1 MLLIKN
7 GRVVDP
13 VSGVDEVKD
22 VLVNEGNIVMT
33 GTQASE
39 MFYDV
44 QRKLSESENVQE
56 NSGLFR
62 VIDASGLVVAPG
74 LVDTHVHFRD
84 PGFTYKEDIF
94 TGAKAA
100 AKGGF
105 TTVVCMANT
114 KPVVDNLD
122 TLEYVLN
129 KGSQTGIHVLSAA
142 AITKGLGGEE
152 LVDMQALA
160 AAGAAGFTD
169 DGIPVMDEK
178 ILVEAMLQAKE
189 LNLPISLHEEDPAF
203 IASPG
208 VHQGEVSKKLG
219 YGGASRTAEDV
230 MVARDCALA
239 LHTGARVCIQHISS
253 KNAVEYV
260 RTAKKLGA
268 DVHAEATPH
277 HFTLTDKAVLEYG
290 TLARMNPPVRTEEDR
305 IKIIEGLK
313 DGTIDMIVT
322 DHAPHSAQEKARP
335 MESAPSGITG
345 LETSLGLGIKSLVE
359 AGHLTLMQLMACM
372 SRNPMEFYGKKPV
385 SIEKGNPADIVI
397 FGENERWVVDHFASK
412 AVNSPFMGW
421 ELPGKVHFTICAGNI
436 VYEENQLTD
445 L

>member
-39 MFYDV
+39 MFYDA

-94 TGAKAA
+94 TGATAA

-142 AITKGLGGEE
+142 AITKGLAGEE

>member
-39 MFYDV
+39 MFYDA
-44 QRKLSESENVQE
+44 QRKLSESKNVQE

-152 LVDMQALA
+152 LVDMLALA

-203 IASPG
+203 IVSPG